1 MLQFLEVSNLNELMD
16 QTVPD
21 NIRLSREET
30 FKYGQ
35 NEIFSVDSSNIVT
48 RHMQTLQAANKVN
61 KSY

>member
-1 MLQFLEVSNLNELMD
+1 MLNLLEVTSLNELID

-21 NIRLSREET
+21 NIRLSSEET
-30 FKYGQ
+30 FKHGQ

-48 RHMQTLQAANKVN
+48 RHMQKLAAANKVN

>member
-1 MLQFLEVSNLNELMD
+1 MLKYLEVSNLNELMD

-35 NEIFSVDSSNIVT
+35 NEIFSVGSSNIVT
-48 RHMQTLQAANKVN
+48 RHM
-61 KSY
+61 